1 MSLIRLLMLAVA
13 VVGTNTFVLSPIAP
27 DVAVSFGVGPAD
39 VLVASSVYGIG
50 TALGALF
57 IAPQAD
63 RLGLDRALFLSLVAL
78 TLGLMISAGATH
90 VYMLSGAQALA
101 GAAAGVALPAA
112 YGLAAEVA
120 EPGHESETMGK
131 VLAGWTISL
140 VIGVAFSAAFSEFT
154 HWRAVYG
161 VMAVGALVVTLLLM
175 RAEGRR
181 TRTPAPPSSPFR
193 ALFLPGLPLLLM
205 FVFVYMT
212 AFFGFYAYV
221 GTHLRE
227 AFGFSAAAAG
237 LAPLIYGVGFGSAS
251 LIAGIIDRAGPD
263 RVAPFV
269 FAALFC
275 CYLILGTVSD
285 YAVMLLGA
293 CFVWGAFNHLGLNIL
308 VVKLTSVDPAQRG
321 AIMGLYSALSYLA
334 MFGGTAGF
342 AGVFKEHGLDM
353 VGFAT
358 ALCIAPALIGSIFG
372 GRAVQSR

>member
-78 TLGLMISAGATH
+78 TLGLTISAGATH

-154 HWRAVYG
+154 HWRRG
-161 VMAVGALVVTLLLM
+161 LWRNGGRRVGCDAAFDAGRGASDADACAALVPVSGAFPAGAAAIADVRIRLHDGLFRLLRLCRHAPERGFRVLRRRSRASAADLWRWLWFSLSHRRDDRSGGPRSRGSLRFCGAVLLLFDPWNCV
-175 RAEGRR
+175 R
-181 TRTPAPPSSPFR
+181 
-193 ALFLPGLPLLLM
+193 
-205 FVFVYMT
+205 
-212 AFFGFYAYV
+212 
-221 GTHLRE
+221 LRCD
-227 AFGFSAAAAG
+227 AAG
-237 LAPLIYGVGFGSAS
+237 RVFRLGGVQSP
-251 LIAGIIDRAGPD
+251 RTEP
-263 RVAPFV
+263 
-269 FAALFC
+269 
-275 CYLILGTVSD
+275 
-285 YAVMLLGA
+285 
-293 CFVWGAFNHLGLNIL
+293 
-308 VVKLTSVDPAQRG
+308 
-321 AIMGLYSALSYLA
+321 
-334 MFGGTAGF
+334 FGG
-342 AGVFKEHGLDM
+342 
-353 VGFAT
+353 
-358 ALCIAPALIGSIFG
+358 
-372 GRAVQSR
+372 

>member
-13 VVGTNTFVLSPIAP
+13 VVGTNTFVLSPLAP
-27 DVAVSFGVGPAD
+27 DVAASFGVGPAD
-39 VLVASSVYGIG
+39 VLVASSVYGVG

-78 TLGLMISAGATH
+78 TAGLTISAVSTN

-120 EPGHESETMGK
+120 EPGRESETIGK

-161 VMAVGALVVTLLLM
+161 VMSVGALAVTLLLM
-175 RAEGRR
+175 QSVGRR
-181 TRTPAPPSSPFR
+181 VRTPSLPTSPFR
-193 ALFLPGLPLLLM
+193 AVFLPGLPLLLM
-205 FVFVYMT
+205 FVFAYMT

-227 AFGFSAAAAG
+227 AFGFSAATAG
-237 LAPLIYGVGFGSAS
+237 LAPLTYGLGFGSAS
-251 LIAGIIDRAGPD
+251 LVAGLIDRAGPD
-263 RVAPFV
+263 RVAPYV

-275 CYLILGTVSD
+275 CYLILGAVSD
-285 YAVMLLGA
+285 NVVMVLSA
-293 CFVWGAFNHLGLNIL
+293 CFVWGAFNHLGLNLL
-308 VVKLTSVDPAQRG
+308 VVKLTAVDPGQRG

-334 MFGGTAGF
+334 MFSGTAGF
-342 AGVFKEHGLDM
+342 AGIFREHGLDM
-353 VGFAT
+353 VGFAA
-358 ALCIAPALIGSIFG
+358 ALCIAPALFGSMFG
-372 GRAVQSR
+372 GRAAQPR